1 MVMLTWALMA
11 LRPWRRVGA
20 LRGVHMGH
28 VVSQIAPCFALSGAL
43 QSSSVLFL
51 LLLLGRS
58 VEQRLG
64 GPFFLTT
71 YLLGLLLAS
80 IATLNLCPCNAFV
93 VATGALLSL
102 FVVTARILEITAVK
116 HAEPLPGC
124 SSITFWTNRWRLL
137 LSLGIFQF
145 FLVNLFSWRSW
156 HQLLLAAASALGPY
170 VVWKRFV
177 DDGRSKL
184 DLKKG
189 GDQILDTVEGWLG
202 AQESQLD
209 AALKVADTAAD
220 LTGKEQE
227 SKGFLGAM
235 TDGLGAWRQ
244 LRQGARQ
251 RLDEGLDALA
261 SEEDENPPVTG
272 TLSLTTLMLALTL
285 LDVAHTKAGRVLGG
299 FLWPDLP
306 SLSCGI
312 FLLLLLGRAIESRL
326 GPSTLLLA
334 YLFSSSAVLLLCRTA
349 PLGLAPAAGLGALLL
364 LGLSPRWKRPK
375 VKSLGTRGIE
385 VLVLCYFMAVWAVH
399 YFPNTVQLN
408 SLRSPRLPAWSAAL
422 AAAALGALG
431 AALTAQLLRSLG
443 SRLQEWRSRAMRR
456 RRAKQ

>member
-71 YLLGLLLAS
+71 YLLGRWAHVGS
-80 IATLNLCPCNAFV
+80 
-93 VATGALLSL
+93 
-102 FVVTARILEITAVK
+102 AR
-116 HAEPLPGC
+116 PG
-124 SSITFWTNRWRLL
+124 SVQYKLL

-209 AALKVADTAAD
+209 AALK
-220 LTGKEQE
+220 